1 MENKKVNKKEI
12 KDETKTYML
21 EGMSVGMNLSLA
33 MAITMEPIEGYL
45 MPEKIQSIISEAK
58 NQVKYVNELAKN
70 ADEDD
75 EDE

>member
-1 MENKKVNKKEI
+1 
-12 KDETKTYML
+12 
-21 EGMSVGMNLSLA
+21 
-33 MAITMEPIEGYL
+33 MEPIEGYL

>member
-1 MENKKVNKKEI
+1 MWYLYLSEPPHTHLI
-12 KDETKTYML
+12 T
-21 EGMSVGMNLSLA
+21 GMNLSLA